1 MVDVCPVS
9 VVIPFYN
16 NKRTLVKSVQS
27 VLQQSLPPAELIL
40 LDDGST
46 DGSFASIQQYIEE
59 HPEFKTKVHL
69 ERFEKNKGVYPVRNY
84 ALDIASQPFVA
95 FHDADDFWHL
105 DKLKIQ
111 YNYFAE
117 DDDLYLICS
126 QVGCFEGNPDNKW
139 SCALNKV
146 HPKRLTERW
155 VLWRNVMV
163 TISVMIRNNKEF
175 RFRTDKRR
183 GSDMGMWLSIVLS
196 GRKALY
202 LPEELA
208 FTRKPLFGA
217 GGLSGN
223 LKKAEIAQQRN
234 LKDLENQGYISPRY
248 YNVLSLWSHLKYRRR
263 TLIVAT
269 RKSHKFAASFAYLL
283 PTLLLK

>member
-1 MVDVCPVS
+1 M
-9 VVIPFYN
+9 
-16 NKRTLVKSVQS
+16 
-27 VLQQSLPPAELIL
+27 
-40 LDDGST
+40 
-46 DGSFASIQQYIEE
+46 
-59 HPEFKTKVHL
+59 
-69 ERFEKNKGVYPVRNY
+69 
-84 ALDIASQPFVA
+84 
-95 FHDADDFWHL
+95 
-105 DKLKIQ
+105 
-111 YNYFAE
+111 
-117 DDDLYLICS
+117 
-126 QVGCFEGNPDNKW
+126 
-139 SCALNKV
+139 NKV